1 MINDSLNN
9 ATWDDSTIMAV
20 ALMCITSATL
30 VADPVTQLPDPYLSG
45 KAHL

>member
-30 VADPVTQLPDPYLSG
+30 VADPVTQLLDSNLFG